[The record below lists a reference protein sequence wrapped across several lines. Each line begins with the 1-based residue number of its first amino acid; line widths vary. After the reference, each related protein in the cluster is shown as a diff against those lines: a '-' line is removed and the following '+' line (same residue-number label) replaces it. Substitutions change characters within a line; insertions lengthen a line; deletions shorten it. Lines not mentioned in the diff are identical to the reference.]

1 MKTVLLVLLFSLTMF
16 AQTSEL
22 ERAIDLYRQGSY
34 ASSLTILDRLSKT
47 AGKQNP
53 TVWNYLGLNYLK
65 IDDMREARKMFE
77 IAVKLAPSDSTIQ
90 SNYGFVMLSE
100 RELNKAREAFSRAID
115 LNPNNSS
122 AYFLRGTLNFWESN
136 LEIALSDAT
145 RAVNLEKNLALA
157 YILRAE
163 VLLAKFGTQV
173 PSGKPTSEQLR
184 LIDQAVATLEDC
196 NSVCSPDARSERDA
210 RISGLKVF
218 KEYFERGNPIVG
230 DDERLNGEVITPVRI
245 ISQPSPELTDIAIR
259 NSVSGVVRALAL
271 FDSSG
276 RVTQAV
282 IVKAL
287 GYGLDGEVI
296 VALRAVRFRPATLN
310 GKPVSVV
317 KMVEFSF

>member
-1 MKTVLLVLLFSLTMF
+1 MF

-173 PSGKPTSEQLR
+173 PSGKPTGEDLK

-230 DDERLNGEVITPVRI
+230 DNERFTGENRTPVI
-245 ISQPSPELTDIAIR
+245 ITAKPRPELTDIAIR
-259 NSVSGVVRALAL
+259 NSVSGVVRVLAL
-271 FDSSG
+271 FDSNG
-276 RVTQAV
+276 RVTQAIV
-282 IVKAL
+282 VKAL
-287 GYGLDGEVI
+287 GYGLDGETVLS
-296 VALRAVRFRPATLN
+296 LRAMRFRPATVN
-310 GKPVSVV
+310 GKPVPVV
-317 KMVEFSF
+317 KMIEFSF